1 MNLERGGNVNRLVLS
16 YVEKH
21 FCNWLYHHHA
31 SFLLLRT
38 GIGSFLGNRIM
49 ERGFSFQDLSI
60 QARLNRVLECIGI
73 LTIAVAAFEL
83 GQTIYEEEV
92 QRQEHLSAPT
102 RVRRF
107 VSRFLV
113 VLIVSLSI
121 ESLVAAFKFVHEDPA
136 QLPRA
141 AMIALSAAA
150 LLAAWGIFVY
160 FNRYAEEL
168 EPEAMG
174 KVKNEDH
181 EIET

>member
-1 MNLERGGNVNRLVLS
+1 MLKTIFVIGYIAVTLLFYCCGLALVVFSVIELWRGIS
-16 YVEKH
+16 P
-21 FCNWLYHHHA
+21 
-31 SFLLLRT
+31 
-38 GIGSFLGNRIM
+38 
-49 ERGFSFQDLSI
+49 FQELPI
-60 QARLNRVLECIGI
+60 QARLNGVLECIGL

-136 QLPRA
+136 QLPHA

-150 LLAAWGIFVY
+150 LLAAWGVFVH
-160 FNRYAEEL
+160 FNRSAEEL
-168 EPEAMG
+168 EPEAMD
-174 KVKNEDH
+174 KVKNEDQ